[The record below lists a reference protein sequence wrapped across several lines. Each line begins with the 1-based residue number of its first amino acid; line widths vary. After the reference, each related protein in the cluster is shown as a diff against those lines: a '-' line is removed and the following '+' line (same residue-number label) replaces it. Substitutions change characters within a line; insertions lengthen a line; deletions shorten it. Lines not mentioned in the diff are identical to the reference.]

1 MMLLTMDSDS
11 LESSANFKFCK
22 DLLNWVFQESGVLRA
37 SNLRH
42 NKKNE
47 RCTESDQS
55 LCSANPENYMIED
68 NVEFYIDLEQKT
80 EGKWAPFI
88 ANDV

>member
-1 MMLLTMDSDS
+1 MLLTMDSDS

-55 LCSANPENYMIED
+55 LCSANPENYHVPRWD
-68 NVEFYIDLEQKT
+68 NGSEMTQAEIVDFRMQFFPKA
-80 EGKWAPFI
+80 W
-88 ANDV
+88 